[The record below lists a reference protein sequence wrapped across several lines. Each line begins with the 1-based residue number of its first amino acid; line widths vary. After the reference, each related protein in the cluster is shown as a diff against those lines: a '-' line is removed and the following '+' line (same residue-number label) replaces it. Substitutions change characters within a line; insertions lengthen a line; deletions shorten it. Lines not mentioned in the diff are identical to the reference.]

1 MLMSPP
7 RNPVRHL
14 SGVLLLTMNL
24 AIAASAQSGTTAQ
37 LSGGI
42 ADPSGAAIA
51 GALVTARNIETGL
64 ARPVESSNEGQYL
77 FTSLPPGEYE
87 LTVEARNFARLRQAG
102 VHLTVGQNATL
113 SFALQVSG
121 ITQELTVTADSSLTE
136 SARTEQSQVIEP
148 RRIENLPING
158 RQFLDFALLTPN
170 VGNGRS
176 NVGNSF
182 RPSEPNQIDL
192 SFAGLEEIA
201 SLITVDGAD
210 NTNRTF
216 GRSRSTPSQEAVRE
230 FRVVAHSYGAELGP
244 QPAPL

>member
-1 MLMSPP
+1 MLMAPP

-24 AIAASAQSGTTAQ
+24 AIAASAQSGTTAR

-64 ARPVESSNEGQYL
+64 ARPVESSSEGQYL
-77 FTSLPPGEYE
+77 FASLPPGEYE
-87 LTVEARNFARLRQAG
+87 LTVEARSFAQLRQAG

-121 ITQELTVTADSSLTE
+121 ITQQLTVTADSSLTE

-148 RRIENLPING
+148 RQIENLPING
-158 RQFLDFALLTPN
+158 RQFLSLACSTPN

-176 NVGNSF
+176 NVGNLF

-192 SFAGLEEIA
+192 ASQVWKRSR

-210 NTNRTF
+210 NTNRTLEDHARLRHRKPS
-216 GRSRSTPSQEAVRE
+216 GVSRRGPQLWSRTSA
-230 FRVVAHSYGAELGP
+230 P
-244 QPAPL
+244 QPALL